1 MNTGKVLLG
10 VLAGV
15 ATGAL
20 LGILFDPAKGSR
32 TRRKILR
39 QGESY
44 VGGLEEK
51 FNEYANTISGKLEH
65 AKEEVSAFAQKGK
78 EKFENAKEEV
88 SAFAQKGKEKFEEAE
103 KEVKASK
110 V

>member
-1 MNTGKVLLG
+1 MNSGKVLLG

-15 ATGAL
+15 AAGAL
-20 LGILFDPAKGSR
+20 VGVLFAPAKGSR
-32 TRRKILR
+32 TRRRILR

-44 VGGLEEK
+44 VEGLKEK
-51 FNEYANTISGKLEH
+51 FNEYADTISEKLEH

-78 EKFENAKEEV
+78 EKMEEV
-88 SAFAQKGKEKFEEAE
+88 E
-103 KEVKASK
+103 KEMKASK

>member
-1 MNTGKVLLG
+1 MSTGKVLLG

-20 LGILFDPAKGSR
+20 LGILFAPAKGSR
-32 TRRKILR
+32 TRRRILR

-44 VGGLEEK
+44 VDGLKEK
-51 FNEYANTISGKLEH
+51 FNEYADTITEKLEH
-65 AKEEVSAFAQKGK
+65 
-78 EKFENAKEEV
+78 AKEEV

>member
-15 ATGAL
+15 AAGAL
-20 LGILFDPAKGSR
+20 IGILFAPAKGSR
-32 TRRKILR
+32 TRRRILR

-44 VGGLEEK
+44 VDGLKEK
-51 FNEYANTISGKLEH
+51 FNEYADTISEKLEH
-65 AKEEVSAFAQKGK
+65 
-78 EKFENAKEEV
+78 AKEEV

-110 V
+110 I

>member
-1 MNTGKVLLG
+1 MNSGKVLLG

-15 ATGAL
+15 AAGAL
-20 LGILFDPAKGSR
+20 VGVLFAPAKGSR
-32 TRRKILR
+32 TRKKILK

-44 VGGLEEK
+44 VDGLQEK
-51 FNEYANTISGKLEH
+51 FNEYAGTISEKLEH
-65 AKEEVSAFAQKGK
+65 AKAEVSAYAQKGR
-78 EKFENAKEEV
+78 EKFEEAEKEV